1 MHLFQDHTYQHYEAP
16 IVEDPGK
23 FDYAKF
29 EADGVNIL
37 SNGWR
42 EKFELLAQSKL
53 AKLRE
58 SNPESQPFLVRRDH
72 PFAYSGKPEVMKPL
86 QFWFRLEK
94 RG

>member
-1 MHLFQDHTYQHYEAP
+1 MHLFQDRMYQPYDAP
-16 IVEDPGK
+16 IVEDAGK
-23 FDYAKF
+23 FDYAMF

-58 SNPESQPFLVRRDH
+58 KNPEWQPFLVRRDH
-72 PFAYSGKPEVMKPL
+72 PFAYSGNPEVMKPL